1 MDLGH
6 HSGKN
11 GGGLSDRS
19 SESPLDFSST
29 TNGGYSNW
37 NHDSHFRDGMQDSKS
52 LSVRQKLIFTSIFR
66 CTPTY

>member
-1 MDLGH
+1 MHHGH

-29 TNGGYSNW
+29 TNGGYGNW

-52 LSVRQKLIFTSIFR
+52 HPVRLMLIHVDF
-66 CTPTY
+66 